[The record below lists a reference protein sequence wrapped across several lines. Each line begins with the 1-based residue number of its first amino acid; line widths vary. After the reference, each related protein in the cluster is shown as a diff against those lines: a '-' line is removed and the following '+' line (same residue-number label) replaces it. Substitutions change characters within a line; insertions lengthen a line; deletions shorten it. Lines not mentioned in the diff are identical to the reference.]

1 MVFQIKSYGIRS
13 AVMILFHLIFFIVV
27 CLCEAAA
34 VPGVKGFDEDSIA
47 SHSTTHD
54 DMQDSHVTNGVA
66 NLSQP
71 FHGGGYMLAAS
82 YWPKVKKKN
91 NMHFN
96 EGGFNVRIGTSQS
109 FLCLFISP
117 YRTVL

>member
-1 MVFQIKSYGIRS
+1 MCVCVCVA
-13 AVMILFHLIFFIVV
+13 AV
-27 CLCEAAA
+27 

-54 DMQDSHVTNGVA
+54 DMQDSHVTNGIT
-66 NLSQP
+66 NISHP

-82 YWPKVKKKN
+82 YWPKVSTQTLQRAVFMGYLYN
-91 NMHFN
+91 STI
-96 EGGFNVRIGTSQS
+96 RIGTSWS
-109 FLCLFISP
+109 VTYFLISL